1 VSKGDYKRKKLNLE
15 EYVKKFKEVLREDT
29 NKIKYYRLEKCK
41 IITEGGKKVY
51 KRGRQMMPQVLIKDA
66 VKHLEDLERRE
77 IKIGAE
83 KTISGTKKTK
93 WKY

>member
-29 NKIKYYRLEKCK
+29 SKIKYYRLEKCK
-41 IITEGGKKVY
+41 IVTEEGKKVF
-51 KRGRQMMPQVLIKDA
+51 KRGQMMPQVLIKDT
-66 VKHLEDLERRE
+66 VKHLKDLEKRE
-77 IKIGAE
+77 IKIGVE
-83 KTISGTKKTK
+83 KTIWGTKKTK